1 MAKKK
6 SRVVIASAAD
16 IKTHSVSSQGG
27 RTQLKQTVT
36 GHRGAVQ
43 GRDESSTLSSF
54 FDTSGAASDIIL
66 GYDSESRLEEVK
78 ETKKSKR
85 AGIKVD
91 AKPRNLI
98 SVSNL
103 FQYST

>member
-6 SRVVIASAAD
+6 IRVVIASAAD
-16 IKTHSVSSQGG
+16 IKTDSVSSQGG

-36 GHRGAVQ
+36 GHRGIVQ
-43 GRDESSTLSSF
+43 GRDESSTFSSF
-54 FDTSGAASDIIL
+54 VDTSGPESDTLQSDIK
-66 GYDSESRLEEVK
+66 LEEVK

-91 AKPRNLI
+91 AKPRNLN
-98 SVSNL
+98 SVS
-103 FQYST
+103 FFS